1 MRKLLI
7 LSVAVI
13 VAGALAAGTAL
24 GGAPTKAPPVSLQ
37 GKVTNKGTKT
47 VKNGKISIEA
57 DDFSFKPTF
66 AKATPGSTVTVSL
79 RNKSDTQHSFT
90 IPELGID
97 QTLGPRQKA
106 TMNVT
111 MPASGATNFFC
122 RFHGPSGSNQGMQGA
137 LYFREHEVVNPPER
151 ETAPSAPTATSATPS
166 ATTGSGGGS
175 GGY

>member
-1 MRKLLI
+1 MRKLLV
-7 LSVAVI
+7 LSVAI
-13 VAGALAAGTAL
+13 ATGAFATGTAL
-24 GGAPTKAPPVSLQ
+24 AGTPTKANPPVSLQ

-57 DDFSFKPTF
+57 DDFYFKPTF
-66 AKATPGSTVTVSL
+66 DKATPGSKVTVSL
-79 RNKSDTQHSFT
+79 KNESDTQHSFT

-97 QTLGPRQKA
+97 QTLAPGQKA
-106 TMNVT
+106 TMDVT

-137 LYFREHEVVNPPER
+137 FYFRQHEVVNPPER
-151 ETAPSAPTATSATPS
+151 ETSPSAPTATSATPS